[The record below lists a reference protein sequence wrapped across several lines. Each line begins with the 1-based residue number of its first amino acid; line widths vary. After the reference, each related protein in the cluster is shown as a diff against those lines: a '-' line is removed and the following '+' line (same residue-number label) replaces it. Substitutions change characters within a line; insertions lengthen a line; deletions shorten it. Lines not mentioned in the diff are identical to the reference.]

1 MIDNTVTAAAPGMS
15 EQRQRRRGGGT
26 PGVIEACGQTERI
39 RAYTP
44 THARIHSRSA
54 FQDHGCIVNGVLQVY
69 SSSFWQKNYLD
80 KTASKK
86 YSRLH
91 RFHARRN
98 PAPHII
104 LCSGSYGP
112 IPDSIQ
118 AR

>member
-1 MIDNTVTAAAPGMS
+1 MIDNTVTAAAPRISDYGSGGVEAVLLGSSRRVVRPSVS
-15 EQRQRRRGGGT
+15 ERTRRH
-26 PGVIEACGQTERI
+26 
-39 RAYTP
+39 
-44 THARIHSRSA
+44 THAPT
-54 FQDHGCIVNGVLQVY
+54 QDHGCIVNGVLQVY